1 LILLIEFGTYVM
13 KTDASKKN
21 SFDLSSLS
29 PELQKEVLLLESEA
43 QAEIVKFVSRLKNTT
58 KIGAKTLQETLNESG
73 LNLQDK
79 NATKEVFEQTILQRL
94 ESVTTNIV
102 KYSLGREESAP
113 LSVMLLEAVIDVL
126 DSVQDFKIKIDKVLP
141 IKSDEIIK
149 HATPVLLLVA
159 NTYAPSLGVVL
170 KNTGA
175 LEKVASFLKDDNL
188 KSTIYTLRETLGKL
202 NKQSGLE
209 VVNKTV
215 DLSVQTGVLPTM
227 LAKLGLSS
235 EILETVI
242 QGVVQTPALKSF
254 VKDVS
259 AYADKI
265 FPQSQK
271 EIDETLELVK
281 KSAISSM
288 EKTGVPKEL
297 IEKVEK
303 QIDKHIVQVKAT
315 LQETL
320 DPDVSVFDKIKIQ
333 QNSANKMLDCIKDVT
348 NTIKSNISDPKNAEL
363 VTNVVV
369 EALQNGIKDR
379 LRGDVAKIATQ
390 VQDPQIKE
398 FAKKALGAG
407 HANLIDI
414 AKGLTKSLGLDSPRS
429 M

>member
-1 LILLIEFGTYVM
+1 M
-13 KTDASKKN
+13 
-21 SFDLSSLS
+21 
-29 PELQKEVLLLESEA
+29 
-43 QAEIVKFVSRLKNTT
+43 
-58 KIGAKTLQETLNESG
+58 
-73 LNLQDK
+73 
-79 NATKEVFEQTILQRL
+79 
-94 ESVTTNIV
+94 
-102 KYSLGREESAP
+102 
-113 LSVMLLEAVIDVL
+113 
-126 DSVQDFKIKIDKVLP
+126 
-141 IKSDEIIK
+141 
-149 HATPVLLLVA
+149 
-159 NTYAPSLGVVL
+159 
-170 KNTGA
+170 
-175 LEKVASFLKDDNL
+175 
-188 KSTIYTLRETLGKL
+188 
-202 NKQSGLE
+202 E

-227 LAKLGLSS
+227 LGKLGLSS

>member
-1 LILLIEFGTYVM
+1 M
-13 KTDASKKN
+13 KTDASKKK

-29 PELQKEVLLLESEA
+29 PELQKEVLLLEAES

-58 KIGAKTLQETLNESG
+58 KIGAKTLQEILNESG

-79 NATKEVFEQTILQRL
+79 NATKEIFEQTILQRL

-126 DSVQDFKIKIDKVLP
+126 DSVQDFKTKIDKVLP

-149 HATPVLLLVA
+149 HSIPVLLLVA

-227 LAKLGLSS
+227 LGKLGLSS

-297 IEKVEK
+297 IAKVEK

-320 DPDVSVFDKIKIQ
+320 DPDLSVFDKIKIQ
-333 QNSANKMLDCIKDVT
+333 QNSANKMLDCIKDIT
-348 NTIKSNISDPKNAEL
+348 STLKSNISNPKNAEL

-379 LRGDVAKIATQ
+379 LRGDIGKIATQ

-414 AKGLTKSLGLDSPRS
+414 TKGITKSLGVDSPRS